1 MPYVKPNNVPQYIHS
16 KSNHPPGILKN
27 IPESINKHLSEISSD
42 EGSFKKPHLSTK
54 KASTKVDITISSDIH
69 IHHRQHPKLTIRGEI
84 EREILFGTIHPIVE
98 M

>member
-1 MPYVKPNNVPQYIHS
+1 MPQYIHS

-27 IPESINKHLSEISSD
+27 IPESINKRLSEISSD
-42 EGSFKKPHLSTK
+42 EGSFNKAAPQYTN
-54 KASTKVDITISSDIH
+54 KASIKVDITISSDIH